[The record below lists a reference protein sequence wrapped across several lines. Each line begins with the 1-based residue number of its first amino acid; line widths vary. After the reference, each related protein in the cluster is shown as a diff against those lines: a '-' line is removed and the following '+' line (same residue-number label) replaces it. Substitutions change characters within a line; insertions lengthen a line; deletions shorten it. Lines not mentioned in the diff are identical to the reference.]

1 MSLKCKSQ
9 RLFLFV
15 VLLFIISFN
24 THLSK
29 ASNTIYSGQSLSGNQ
44 TITSQDGVFEL
55 GFFTPGKSQNYYIGI
70 WYKNLPNK
78 TVVWVASRNQPISD
92 PSSSELK
99 LMRYGNLVLLEQSKT
114 RIWSTNSSSN
124 LANSTVATL
133 LDNGNFVL
141 RDTNSSN
148 IIWQSFDYPT
158 DTWLPGGKVGYNK
171 LRNEKQVLSSWRS
184 SEDPAPSLFSVEV
197 EPNSSHVLLWNGSKL
212 YWTSGLWDGKVFANV
227 PEIAID
233 YYVKNFTYISNENES
248 YFTYEAGFPT
258 ALTRFMLDV
267 TGQLKQF
274 VWRKE
279 FPTWSL
285 FWTKPPRQCDVY
297 AFCGA
302 FSSCNQNVPVCECI
316 EGFKPRTLAD
326 WELGDHSDGCLR
338 KTPLECENRGND
350 AFVLVT
356 NISFPVN
363 SEALTVGNIDKCQLV
378 CLRNC
383 SCTAYAYDNE
393 CLIWGSAL
401 FSLQKLPADDK
412 SGRNLHVRVA
422 ASELVGTEAKPKTK
436 KKTVWIVFGAI
447 GGFFT
452 LFSSILVIVW
462 RRRHKARDDTLER
475 VEDSLVVFKFRD
487 IRNATKNFS
496 EKLGEGGF
504 GSVFRG
510 TLPNSTLVAVKSLKS
525 LKQGEKQFRA
535 EVSTIGMIQHINL
548 IHLCGFCIEG
558 KQRFLVYD
566 YMSNGSLESHLFNKD
581 SNVLDWK
588 TRYNIAIGTARGL
601 AYLHEKCR
609 DCIIHCDVKPEN
621 ILLDGE
627 YNPKVADFGLAKL
640 LGRDFSRVLTTI
652 RGTRG
657 YLAPEWISGEAITPK
672 ADVFSYGM
680 VLFEIISG
688 TRNRDSVEDEMAKYF
703 PYRVAAKI
711 NEGEEALTT
720 LLDTKLEGNADVEE
734 LARACKVACWC
745 IQDEDKN
752 RPSMGQVVQVLEG
765 VIEVDVHPI
774 PRFIQGLTDN
784 PMVPFVYQEIS
795 SSSSTVS

>member
-1 MSLKCKSQ
+1 
-9 RLFLFV
+9 
-15 VLLFIISFN
+15 
-24 THLSK
+24 
-29 ASNTIYSGQSLSGNQ
+29 
-44 TITSQDGVFEL
+44 
-55 GFFTPGKSQNYYIGI
+55 
-70 WYKNLPNK
+70 
-78 TVVWVASRNQPISD
+78 
-92 PSSSELK
+92 
-99 LMRYGNLVLLEQSKT
+99 MRYGNLVLLEQSKT

-141 RDTNSSN
+141 RDPNSSN

-184 SEDPAPSLFSVEV
+184 SEDPALSLFSVEV

-258 ALTRFMLDV
+258 ALTRFVLDV

-302 FSSCNQNVPVCECI
+302 FSSCNQNVPICDCI
-316 EGFKPRTLAD
+316 EGFKPRTLTD
-326 WELGDHSDGCLR
+326 WQLGDHSDGCVR
-338 KTPLECENRGND
+338 KTHLECENRGND

-356 NISFPVN
+356 NIRFPVN
-363 SEALTVGNIDKCQLV
+363 PEALTVGNIDKCQLV

-383 SCTAYAYDNE
+383 SCTAYAYDNG

-422 ASELVGTEAKPKTK
+422 ASELVGAGAKPKTK
-436 KKTVWIVFGAI
+436 KKNVWIVFGAI

-487 IRNATKNFS
+487 IYEMPQRTSQKSLGKGVLVRFS
-496 EKLGEGGF
+496 EGHC
-504 GSVFRG
+504 
-510 TLPNSTLVAVKSLKS
+510 P
-525 LKQGEKQFRA
+525 
-535 EVSTIGMIQHINL
+535 IQL
-548 IHLCGFCIEG
+548 WW
-558 KQRFLVYD
+558 R
-566 YMSNGSLESHLFNKD
+566 
-581 SNVLDWK
+581 
-588 TRYNIAIGTARGL
+588 
-601 AYLHEKCR
+601 
-609 DCIIHCDVKPEN
+609 
-621 ILLDGE
+621 
-627 YNPKVADFGLAKL
+627 
-640 LGRDFSRVLTTI
+640 
-652 RGTRG
+652 
-657 YLAPEWISGEAITPK
+657 
-672 ADVFSYGM
+672 
-680 VLFEIISG
+680 
-688 TRNRDSVEDEMAKYF
+688 RNRDSVEDEMAKYF

-720 LLDTKLEGNADVEE
+720 LLDTKLEGNADV
-734 LARACKVACWC
+734 
-745 IQDEDKN
+745 
-752 RPSMGQVVQVLEG
+752 VQVLEG

-774 PRFIQGLTDN
+774 PRFIQGFTDN
-784 PMVPFVYQEIS
+784 PTEPFVYQGIS